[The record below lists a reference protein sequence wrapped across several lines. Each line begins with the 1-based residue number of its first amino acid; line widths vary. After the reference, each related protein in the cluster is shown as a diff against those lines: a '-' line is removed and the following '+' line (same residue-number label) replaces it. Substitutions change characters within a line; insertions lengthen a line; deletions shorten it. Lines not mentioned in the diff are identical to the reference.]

1 VNAEFGGVLSN
12 IQTLEDNMQAIEIEL
27 TYYNSLNEY
36 LEQKTNS
43 YEDIVAPSL
52 IGIDDALLNGLMKN
66 LVDLSLE
73 RRKLLSI
80 VNDNHPDLLVLDQQ
94 VQRVRDNVFENINN
108 LIANT
113 ENRKRETFEKLRTF
127 DRQFSNLPEAES
139 NYSNIFREFKLRENL
154 YTYLLEKR
162 AEAGIAKASNIPD
175 NSVMDYAKKGR
186 LIFPKKSQNYA

>member
-1 VNAEFGGVLSN
+1 MIMDRCSKLAMSLLSSKKAETMSMHSWMLSSSTDWMKKNRISENTLRFIDEQLFMVEDSLNSVESRMQNFKVSNKLLDVNAEFGGVLSN
-12 IQTLEDNMQAIEIEL
+12 IQTLEDNMQAIEFEL

-80 VNDNHPDLLVLDQQ
+80 VNDNHPNILVLDQQ
-94 VQRVRDNVFENINN
+94 VQRVR
-108 LIANT
+108 
-113 ENRKRETFEKLRTF
+113 
-127 DRQFSNLPEAES
+127 
-139 NYSNIFREFKLRENL
+139 
-154 YTYLLEKR
+154 
-162 AEAGIAKASNIPD
+162 
-175 NSVMDYAKKGR
+175 
-186 LIFPKKSQNYA
+186 

>member
-1 VNAEFGGVLSN
+1 
-12 IQTLEDNMQAIEIEL
+12 QAIEFEL

-80 VNDNHPDLLVLDQQ
+80 VNDNHPNILVMDQQ
-94 VQRVRDNVFENINN
+94 VQRVRDNVVENINN
-108 LIANT
+108 LIRNT
-113 ENRKRETFEKLRTF
+113 ENRRKETMDKLRTYE
-127 DRQFSNLPEAES
+127 RQFSNLPEAES
-139 NYSNIFREFKLRENL
+139 NYSSIFREFKLRESL
-154 YTYLLEKR
+154 YTYL
-162 AEAGIAKASNIPD
+162 
-175 NSVMDYAKKGR
+175 
-186 LIFPKKSQNYA
+186 